1 MEEITKMI
9 DVSRIT
15 GLEYHLIRNRDLCF
29 ELRIAR
35 TQEEPILRC
44 KTLTKNKFRG
54 MLLELSKNTIL
65 DSTQFKQKIDDFLDK
80 RETVLSQI
88 EPVVKPHIQD
98 LGVIEEEREN
108 GESEEAIEE
117 EEEEPLAEL
126 STLELVSQN
135 AHILSSSVQ
144 NYMESYCDL
153 CVFLIR
159 NFPEQHRSIFDE
171 TVSLIA
177 NIDTVAIFKQ
187 GIEGQLLVSLDISP
201 QRLALALNRDV
212 MGDEDRNDRF
222 FIPPILIR
230 KFGEDYITF
239 HAYRTL
245 DARPSYIPG
254 INIGLT
260 ISKDISERY
269 YHLIKGAQK
278 IFNSIKK
285 ARKGRPPRLL
295 RKKLAEILLAYV
307 QANPMAQDKLSLASL
322 GAGKGGLMAR
332 ICDEFLIEGRQKRIL
347 HERSNCKVL
356 INDLYEEQGTGR
368 DFMDYASRDAGLV
381 YITETQ
387 RLIEDMRDSIKR
399 LKDLAKTG
407 EFSYDFDVCF
417 INRVFDVYA
426 RYGFYRFP
434 LKWEI
439 KGISARTASI
449 MDIDGRGKSL
459 AYSDLAVFSSLHELQ
474 RSVLLGQKPRLD
486 YLVLPGLQYFIEKDF
501 FNAKGISLKDIF
513 DFSNLVIMSMYP
525 GTTETVFSGI
535 NGELHTHSVYE
546 KEGQNRPV
554 YVIFC
559 VSKDEKIIK
568 SIRNLVGS

>member
-1 MEEITKMI
+1 ML
-9 DVSRIT
+9 DVSRIP
-15 GLEYHLIRNRDLCF
+15 GLEYHLIHNRDVCF
-29 ELRIAR
+29 EVRIAG
-35 TQEEPILRC
+35 TEEEPILKC
-44 KTLTKNKFRG
+44 KTLTKNKFRDI
-54 MLLELSKNTIL
+54 LLELSKNTIL
-65 DSTQFKQKIDDFLDK
+65 DSTEFKQKIDDFLDK
-80 RETVLSQI
+80 RGMVLSQI
-88 EPVVKPHIQD
+88 EPIVKSHLQD

-108 GESEEAIEE
+108 GEGEEAIKEE
-117 EEEEPLAEL
+117 EEEELVTEL

-135 AHILSSSVQ
+135 AHILSSPVE
-144 NYMESYCDL
+144 NYLESYRDL

-159 NFPEQHRSIFDE
+159 NFPEEHRIIFDE
-171 TVSLIA
+171 IVSLIA

-201 QRLALALNRDV
+201 QRLALALNSEIIRDK
-212 MGDEDRNDRF
+212 DRNDRF
-222 FIPPILIR
+222 FIPPILLR
-230 KFGEDYITF
+230 KFGEDYIVF

-260 ISKDISERY
+260 ISKDISEHY

-295 RKKLAEILLAYV
+295 KKKLAEILLAYV
-307 QANPMAQDKLSLASL
+307 QANPMAQDKLSLASF
-322 GAGKGGLMAR
+322 GAGKGSLMAR
-332 ICDEFLIEGRQKRIL
+332 ICDDFLIEARQKRIL

-356 INDLYEEQGTGR
+356 INDLYEEQRTGR

-387 RLIEDMRDSIKR
+387 RLIEDMRDSIQR
-399 LKDLAKTG
+399 LKDLANTD

-417 INRVFDVYA
+417 INRVFDIYA

-434 LKWEI
+434 LKKAI
-439 KGISARTASI
+439 KGISAGTTSI
-449 MDIDGRGKSL
+449 MDIDGRGKPL
-459 AYSDLAVFSSLHELQ
+459 VYSDLVVFSSLHELQ
-474 RSVLLGQKPRLD
+474 RSVLLRQKPRLD
-486 YLVLPGLQYFIEKDF
+486 YLVLPGLQYFIERDF

-513 DFSNLVIMSMYP
+513 NFSNLVVISMYP

-535 NGELHTHSVYE
+535 NDELHIHSVCE
-546 KEGQNRPV
+546 KEAQNRPV

-559 VSKDEKIIK
+559 VSKDEGIIK
-568 SIRNLVGS
+568 SIKNMVGS